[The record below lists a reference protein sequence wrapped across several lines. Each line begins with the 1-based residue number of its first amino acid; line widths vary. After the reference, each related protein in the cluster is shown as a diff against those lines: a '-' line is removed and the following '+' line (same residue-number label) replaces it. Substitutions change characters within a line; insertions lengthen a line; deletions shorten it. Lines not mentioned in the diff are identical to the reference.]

1 MKRKVNSEK
10 DLLRL
15 NAEMYLE
22 NKTSGKDNQQ
32 SESDTLKLNHE
43 LAVHQVELELQNEE
57 LKEAR
62 IAAQDVSDRYTELY
76 DFAPLGY
83 FTLSTEGK
91 IIEANICGSQMLG
104 KDRSILKANLFSN
117 FISIQ
122 TIPIFYSFL
131 KQIFDNKTK
140 KTCELSLS
148 NETGIQTDVQ
158 LTGIISGNGNH
169 CLVIALD
176 ISDHKQ
182 SEEKIKLSE
191 IRYRRLFESAKD
203 GILILE
209 AGTGRIKDVN
219 PFLIDLLGY
228 SKESFIDKEVWEL
241 GFFKDIAA
249 NKDKFLELQQ
259 KRYVRYENLPLE
271 TFGGQ
276 MINVEFVSNIYFEG
290 KNEVIQCNIRD
301 ITARK
306 KVEDA
311 LKKSEEKFRFISENI
326 TDVIWIYNFTRERI
340 SYISPSVFYLIGYTQ
355 TELISQELTGLL
367 PKESIQRLTK
377 DLPLRISD
385 FLNGVRSTY
394 VDQFQFEC
402 KNGVIKWIESVT
414 QYQFAKNGTIEVQVV
429 SRDISMRKQV
439 EEEIQFKN
447 KELLRINSEKDKFF
461 SIIAHDLRGPFCTF
475 LGLTELMAEGFQTIS
490 TEEIQQISVQMRNS
504 AANLFRLLEN
514 LLEWSRLQRG
524 LAIFKPKTFLIMSK
538 IAEILTLVLI
548 DANKKNITVHYN
560 ISKNTS
566 VYADENMF
574 EVIIRN
580 LVSNAVKFTP
590 VGGNITVSA
599 TSLSDKSVSISIK
612 DTGIGMNN
620 KLIDNLFRLDVVT
633 SRKGT
638 DGENSSGL
646 GLILCKDFVEKHG
659 GELWIESAEMKG
671 STFHFSLPGNVDSL
685 KAPSGLKH

>member
-1 MKRKVNSEK
+1 
-10 DLLRL
+10 
-15 NAEMYLE
+15 
-22 NKTSGKDNQQ
+22 
-32 SESDTLKLNHE
+32 
-43 LAVHQVELELQNEE
+43 
-57 LKEAR
+57 
-62 IAAQDVSDRYTELY
+62 
-76 DFAPLGY
+76 
-83 FTLSTEGK
+83 
-91 IIEANICGSQMLG
+91 
-104 KDRSILKANLFSN
+104 
-117 FISIQ
+117 
-122 TIPIFYSFL
+122 
-131 KQIFDNKTK
+131 
-140 KTCELSLS
+140 
-148 NETGIQTDVQ
+148 
-158 LTGIISGNGNH
+158 
-169 CLVIALD
+169 
-176 ISDHKQ
+176 
-182 SEEKIKLSE
+182 
-191 IRYRRLFESAKD
+191 
-203 GILILE
+203 
-209 AGTGRIKDVN
+209 
-219 PFLIDLLGY
+219 
-228 SKESFIDKEVWEL
+228 
-241 GFFKDIAA
+241 
-249 NKDKFLELQQ
+249 
-259 KRYVRYENLPLE
+259 
-271 TFGGQ
+271 
-276 MINVEFVSNIYFEG
+276 
-290 KNEVIQCNIRD
+290 
-301 ITARK
+301 
-306 KVEDA
+306 
-311 LKKSEEKFRFISENI
+311 
-326 TDVIWIYNFTRERI
+326 
-340 SYISPSVFYLIGYTQ
+340 
-355 TELISQELTGLL
+355 
-367 PKESIQRLTK
+367 
-377 DLPLRISD
+377 
-385 FLNGVRSTY
+385 
-394 VDQFQFEC
+394 
-402 KNGVIKWIESVT
+402 
-414 QYQFAKNGTIEVQVV
+414 
-429 SRDISMRKQV
+429 MRKQV